1 MKKNNL
7 VIITGGCGSGKSTIL
22 KSTILKSTYKDY
34 VTISVDDI
42 KESLFDSYYD
52 IKKSKMNYTS
62 KQMMSD
68 GSFNIFW
75 KMLEELMKKSVNC
88 VVEYPFKVWHVKA
101 FNKLIKKYNYQCT
114 LIIVYV
120 SIYNRL
126 KRQLKRIIDDSRHKG
141 HHNYIGDGNFIRQL
155 KDKLK
160 KTDKKDNEKT
170 KQKYIDLYNIDLL
183 NKKVIIYDNN
193 KSLKRL

>member
-7 VIITGGCGSGKSTIL
+7 VIITGDSVSGKSTII
-22 KSTILKSTYKDY
+22 KSIYKDY

-42 KESLFDSYYD
+42 KENLFNSYYD

-88 VVEYPFKVWHVKA
+88 AVEYPFNEHHIKA

-114 LIIVYV
+114 LIIIYV
-120 SIYNRL
+120 SKYTRL
-126 KRQLKRIIDDSRHKG
+126 KRQIKRIKDESRHKG
-141 HHNYIGDGNFIRQL
+141 HHNYIGQDNFIRKL

-160 KTDKKDNEKT
+160 KQIKLILK
-170 KQKYIDLYNIDLL
+170 
-183 NKKVIIYDNN
+183 NKKKNISNGIILIYEI
-193 KSLKRL
+193 KK